1 MKKLLVMNFFPAF
14 VPPRSGGELRYFNM
28 YQGLSRYY
36 DVTLLSPTYENHKE
50 EIVVHSDTFREYR
63 VPKESIHSQLHSD
76 IAKEKICSEIS
87 ALVCSLSAKTHN
99 RYHDL
104 YQQLYPEAD
113 IIIHEFPYMLSY
125 DLYFGIDDKPR
136 IYNSHNFE
144 SNLLRQMWKGP
155 NAEKYLS
162 KMREA
167 ERTLVQ
173 NCDLVFATSE
183 EERTA
188 FALAYHVDRNKIRIA
203 PNGIDVSLYEKERQR
218 KRPDERR
225 KVFFIGSA
233 HPPNIEAVAFLTHV
247 VAPECREMDF
257 YIAGK
262 GCDGAKC
269 G

>member
-167 ERTLVQ
+167 
-173 NCDLVFATSE
+173 
-183 EERTA
+183 
-188 FALAYHVDRNKIRIA
+188 DRK
-203 PNGIDVSLYEKERQR
+203 S
-218 KRPDERR
+218 
-225 KVFFIGSA
+225 
-233 HPPNIEAVAFLTHV
+233 V
-247 VAPECREMDF
+247 V
-257 YIAGK
+257 
-262 GCDGAKC
+262 
-269 G
+269 